1 MNVTSMLSSGYL
13 QPFQRPEALSPRP
26 EGVREASSA
35 PRSLVAQ
42 ERNVLAQ
49 ERNIKMTAGPA
60 AEVTAVYHYTI
71 GPDGKRYI
79 SGASLTVKGDES
91 AVNRVAG
98 GVSVKGE
105 KAAGA
110 PDGTKTKAAQ
120 AGNPAVQGGRAS
132 SQQEEAAIRE
142 LQQIEREVIAH
153 EAAHQAAAGRFG
165 GPVRYTRTQGPDGR
179 RFLFFFG

>member
-60 AEVTAVYHYTI
+60 AE
-71 GPDGKRYI
+71 
-79 SGASLTVKGDES
+79 
-91 AVNRVAG
+91 
-98 GVSVKGE
+98 
-105 KAAGA
+105 
-110 PDGTKTKAAQ
+110 
-120 AGNPAVQGGRAS
+120 
-132 SQQEEAAIRE
+132 
-142 LQQIEREVIAH
+142 
-153 EAAHQAAAGRFG
+153 
-165 GPVRYTRTQGPDGR
+165 R
-179 RFLFFFG
+179 R